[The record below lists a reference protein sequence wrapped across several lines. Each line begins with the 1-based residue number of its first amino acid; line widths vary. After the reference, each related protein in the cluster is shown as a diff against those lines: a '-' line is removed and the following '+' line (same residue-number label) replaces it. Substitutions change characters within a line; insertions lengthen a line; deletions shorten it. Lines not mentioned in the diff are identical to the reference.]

1 MGEVDRCVSRSASL
15 QAPTVA
21 SLITTL
27 RFTFHSSSQYFCTI
41 ISRIR
46 YLATKKTRSLA
57 ALLSAASMRLLQAV
71 KQAND
76 ETDFSLVEFIDDI
89 PPYAILSHTW
99 GADHE
104 EVTFKDI
111 YNGQGKGRKKPGY
124 QKLKFCTQW
133 ATKDRIEYFWVPMI
147 RPLFFLTS
155 FTNCSYQIDTC
166 CIDKSSSAEL
176 TEAINSMYK
185 WYKNSTVCYVYLSDV
200 PRRTWNIEGDGVPVA
215 SLLGSRWFTRG
226 WTFQE
231 LLAPRELIFFAANG
245 ETLGRLEDFADSI
258 AVHCKIPLE
267 LFKTYPRWFG
277 RYSVEERLKW
287 TAHRQTKREEDAAYC
302 LLGCFDVQMP
312 LIYGEGRT
320 KALARL
326 RAEHDRSRN
335 EKYRRF
341 ILDEIPEGL
350 RDVTRSV
357 VCL

>member
-1 MGEVDRCVSRSASL
+1 
-15 QAPTVA
+15 
-21 SLITTL
+21 
-27 RFTFHSSSQYFCTI
+27 
-41 ISRIR
+41 
-46 YLATKKTRSLA
+46 
-57 ALLSAASMRLLQAV
+57 MRLLQQ
-71 KQAND
+71 QANGD
-76 ETDFSLVEFIDDI
+76 TDFSLVEFIDDI

-111 YNGQGKGRKKPGY
+111 YEGKGKARAKPGY
-124 QKLKFCTQW
+124 EKLRFCAQR
-133 ATKDRIEYFWVPMI
+133 ATKEQIGYFWVPMI
-147 RPLFFLTS
+147 RPLFFFTS

-231 LLAPRELIFFAANG
+231 LLAPRKLIFFAANG

-267 LFKTYPRWFG
+267 IFHAYPRKFR
-277 RYSVEERLKW
+277 RYGIGERLRW

-320 KALARL
+320 KAFVRL
-326 RAEHDRSRN
+326 RAEYDHSMS
-335 EKYRRF
+335 EGYRKM
-341 ILDEIPEGL
+341 ISNGLPE
-350 RDVTRSV
+350 DIIDATRGI

>member
-1 MGEVDRCVSRSASL
+1 
-15 QAPTVA
+15 
-21 SLITTL
+21 
-27 RFTFHSSSQYFCTI
+27 
-41 ISRIR
+41 
-46 YLATKKTRSLA
+46 
-57 ALLSAASMRLLQAV
+57 MRLLQQ
-71 KQAND
+71 QANGD
-76 ETDFSLVEFIDDI
+76 TDFSLVEFIDDI

-104 EVTFKDI
+104 EVVFKDI
-111 YNGQGKGRKKPGY
+111 YKGKGKGRAKPGY
-124 QKLKFCTQW
+124 EKLRFCAQR
-133 ATKDRIEYFWVPMI
+133 ATEDQIGYFWVPMI
-147 RPLFFLTS
+147 RPLSFFTS

-185 WYKNSTVCYVYLSDV
+185 WYKNSTVCFVYLSDV
-200 PRRTWNIEGDGVPVA
+200 PRRTWNIEGDGIPVA
-215 SLLGSRWFTRG
+215 SLLGSRWFMRG

-231 LLAPRELIFFAANG
+231 LLAPRKVIFFAANG

-267 LFKTYPRWFG
+267 LFDAYPREFR

-287 TAHRQTKREEDAAYC
+287 TTHRQTKREEDAAYC

-320 KALARL
+320 KALVRL

-335 EKYRRF
+335 GRYRRF
-341 ILDEIPEGL
+341 ILDEIPEEL
-350 RDVTRSV
+350 RDVTSRV

>member
-1 MGEVDRCVSRSASL
+1 
-15 QAPTVA
+15 
-21 SLITTL
+21 
-27 RFTFHSSSQYFCTI
+27 
-41 ISRIR
+41 
-46 YLATKKTRSLA
+46 
-57 ALLSAASMRLLQAV
+57 MRLLQAV
-71 KQAND
+71 QQANG

-111 YNGQGKGRKKPGY
+111 YKGQGKGRTKPGY
-124 QKLKFCTQW
+124 GKLMFCAQR
-133 ATKDRIEYFWVPMI
+133 ATRDRIGYFWVPMI
-147 RPLFFLTS
+147 RPLFFFDS
-155 FTNCSYQIDTC
+155 FTNHSYQIDTC

-185 WYKNSTVCYVYLSDV
+185 WYENSTVCYVYLSDV

-258 AVHCKIPLE
+258 AVHCKIPSK
-267 LFKTYPRWFG
+267 LFDAYPRWFR
-277 RYSVEERLKW
+277 RYSFEERLKW
-287 TAHRQTKREEDAAYC
+287 TTHRQTKREEDAAYC

-320 KALARL
+320 NAFVRL
-326 RAEHDRSRN
+326 RAEYDRSRS
-335 EKYRRF
+335 ERYRKMIF
-341 ILDEIPEGL
+341 DGL
-350 RDVTRSV
+350 REATRDVTRRV

>member
-1 MGEVDRCVSRSASL
+1 MARPASL
-15 QAPTVA
+15 QAPIVA

-27 RFTFHSSSQYFCTI
+27 RFTFHSSNQYCCTI
-41 ISRIR
+41 ISQIR
-46 YLATKKTRSLA
+46 YLATKETRSLA
-57 ALLSAASMRLLQAV
+57 ALLSAAFMRLLQA
-71 KQAND
+71 
-76 ETDFSLVEFIDDI
+76 TDFSLVEFVDDI

-111 YNGQGKGRKKPGY
+111 YKGQGKGMTKPGY
-124 QKLKFCTQW
+124 KKLMFCAER
-133 ATKDRIEYFWVPMI
+133 ATKDRIDYFWVPMI
-147 RPLFFLTS
+147 HPLLFVTS
-155 FTNCSYQIDTC
+155 FANCSYQIDTC

-200 PRRTWNIEGDGVPVA
+200 PRRIRNIEGDGLPVA

-231 LLAPRELIFFAANG
+231 LLAPRKLIFFAANG

-267 LFKTYPRWFG
+267 LFDAHPRKF
-277 RYSVEERLKW
+277 RNYSVEERLKW
-287 TAHRQTKREEDAAYC
+287 TTYRQTKREEDAAYY

-320 KALARL
+320 KALVRL

-335 EKYRRF
+335 EGYRRF
-341 ILDEIPEGL
+341 ILDEIPEEL
-350 RDVTRSV
+350 RDVTRRV
-357 VCL
+357 VRL

>member
-1 MGEVDRCVSRSASL
+1 LSGADRCVSRSASL

-27 RFTFHSSSQYFCTI
+27 RFTLRSSHQYCCTI

-46 YLATKKTRSLA
+46 YLTTKKTRSLA
-57 ALLSAASMRLLQAV
+57 ALLSAVSMRLLQQ
-71 KQAND
+71 QANGD
-76 ETDFSLVEFIDDI
+76 TDFSLVEFIDDI

-104 EVTFKDI
+104 EVVFKDI
-111 YNGQGKGRKKPGY
+111 YKGKGKGRAKPGY
-124 QKLKFCTQW
+124 EKLRFCAQR
-133 ATKDRIEYFWVPMI
+133 ATEDQIGYFWVPMI
-147 RPLFFLTS
+147 RPLSFFTS

-185 WYKNSTVCYVYLSDV
+185 WYKNSTVCFVYLSDV
-200 PRRTWNIEGDGVPVA
+200 PRRTWNIEGDGIPVA

-231 LLAPRELIFFAANG
+231 LLAPRKVIFFAANG

-267 LFKTYPRWFG
+267 LFDAYPREFR

-287 TAHRQTKREEDAAYC
+287 TTHRQTKREEDAAYC

-320 KALARL
+320 KALVRL

-335 EKYRRF
+335 GRYRRF
-341 ILDEIPEGL
+341 ILDEIPEEL
-350 RDVTRSV
+350 RDVTSRV

>member
-1 MGEVDRCVSRSASL
+1 
-15 QAPTVA
+15 
-21 SLITTL
+21 
-27 RFTFHSSSQYFCTI
+27 
-41 ISRIR
+41 
-46 YLATKKTRSLA
+46 
-57 ALLSAASMRLLQAV
+57 MRLLQQ
-71 KQAND
+71 QANGD
-76 ETDFSLVEFIDDI
+76 TDFSLVEFIDDI

-104 EVTFKDI
+104 EVVFKDI
-111 YNGQGKGRKKPGY
+111 YKGKGKGRAKPGY
-124 QKLKFCTQW
+124 EKLRFCAQR
-133 ATKDRIEYFWVPMI
+133 ATEDQIGYFWVPMI
-147 RPLFFLTS
+147 RPLSFFTS

-185 WYKNSTVCYVYLSDV
+185 WYKNSTVCFVYLSDV
-200 PRRTWNIEGDGVPVA
+200 PRRTWNIEGDGLPVA

-231 LLAPRELIFFAANG
+231 LLAPRKLIFFAANG

-267 LFKTYPRWFG
+267 LFDAYPREFR

-320 KALARL
+320 KAFVRL

-335 EKYRRF
+335 E
-341 ILDEIPEGL
+341 EIRKLIYNALTAEL
-350 RDVTRSV
+350 RDVTRRA